1 MQKVGVVILNYLN
14 YKDTIECIDS
24 LKDEGYQ
31 NKEVIIVDNGSN
43 NESFEI
49 IKEHCKG
56 LENTYCL
63 KSEENLGFA
72 KGNNIGIEYAVKEL
86 QCNFVLVV
94 NNDTIF
100 EDKNLISNLMDSY
113 EEGVAAI
120 GPRIIAANG
129 LDQNPIKHI
138 IDKQAT
144 ERHLRECGQGKSL
157 LKDSAIYR
165 AAIKAKR
172 IIQGKLSG
180 EEQHNS
186 QELVLHGACFMLTK
200 DYFEYYPYLFPG
212 TFLYYEENIITV
224 LTKKVKLRKKLID
237 NTYIYHKEDQSTEMS
252 FNNDN
257 EIRRKFYVDS
267 AKECLKLYDLSYD
280 KIIKSYFKK

>member
-1 MQKVGVVILNYLN
+1 MNKVGVVILNYLN

-24 LKDEGYQ
+24 LKDESYQ
-31 NKEVIIVDNGSN
+31 NIEVIIVDNGSN
-43 NESFEI
+43 NESFEK

-56 LENTYCL
+56 LKNTYCL

-72 KGNNIGIEYAVKEL
+72 KGNNIGIEYAVNEL
-86 QCNFVLVV
+86 NCDFVLVV

-100 EDKNLISNLMDSY
+100 EDKNLINNLVESY
-113 EEGVAAI
+113 EEGVAVI

-144 ERHLRECGQGKSL
+144 ERHLRECGEGKSFI
-157 LKDSAIYR
+157 KDSAFYR
-165 AAIKAKR
+165 AVIKAKR
-172 IIQGKLSG
+172 VIAGRISR
-180 EEQHNS
+180 EEEHNS
-186 QELVLHGACFMLTK
+186 KELVLHGACFMLTK
-200 DYFEYYPYLFPG
+200 DYFKYYPYLFPG

-224 LTKKVKLRKKLID
+224 LTKKVSLKKKLID
-237 NTYIYHKEDQSTEMS
+237 NAYIYHKEDQATEMS
-252 FNNDN
+252 FNNDAG
-257 EIRRKFYVDS
+257 IRRKFYVDS

-280 KIIKSYFKK
+280 EIIKEYFKK